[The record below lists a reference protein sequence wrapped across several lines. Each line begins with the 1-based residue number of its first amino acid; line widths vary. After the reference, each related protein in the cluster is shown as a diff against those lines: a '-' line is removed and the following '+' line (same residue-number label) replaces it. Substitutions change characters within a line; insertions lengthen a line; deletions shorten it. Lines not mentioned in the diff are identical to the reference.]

1 MKLRSKSAAMLA
13 VAVSVALTVSA
24 CGGGGNDD
32 DSDGEGGGAAANAAI
47 EKVLN
52 ASDKKGGTLVYESAD
67 VPDSMDPGNTYYGYV
82 WNFSRLYARSLMT
95 YAPGPG
101 AQAAEP
107 VPDLAE
113 GPGEASDGGK
123 TWTYKIKKGVKYED
137 GTEITAG
144 DVKYAVERSNYA
156 RDVLSLGPNYFA
168 QYLQNPDDYKG
179 PYKDK
184 SEEGISS
191 IQTPDD
197 HTIVFKLDQ
206 AFQEFDYLVAMTQT
220 APVPRDKDNG
230 SDYQKNI
237 VSSGSYK
244 FESFEQDKSATLV
257 RNDQWD
263 PKTDKIRKQLP
274 DKIEVRFKVNAETI
288 DKNIEAGKTHVMFDA
303 LGVTG
308 QTQSQLLRDKSNMID
323 NPTGGKLT
331 YLAMNTQLAPFDD
344 VNCRKAVEFAVD
356 KDSSMRAL
364 GGEPKGDI
372 ATTALPPDVPS
383 HEAYDDPYATEGN
396 KGDVDKAKAAL
407 KECGKPDGFDTV
419 LTARTERQDEI
430 DNATAIQAALK
441 KVGINAE
448 IQKFPGGKYFTDFA
462 GSRKWTEDNNAGLYM
477 MQWGSDWPSGYGFL
491 QQIANGGALGESGN
505 TNISYLDDP
514 EINKLLDDS
523 IADPDEAARAKA
535 YAEVDKKMLETAAIV
550 PLSYFKVLHQ
560 RSDQLTNLV
569 VSQAFSGQYD
579 YLNLG
584 LK

>member
-1 MKLRSKSAAMLA
+1 MLA

-32 DSDGEGGGAAANAAI
+32 DEGDEGGGAAANAAI

-52 ASDKKGGTLVYESAD
+52 PSDKKGGTLVYESAD
-67 VPDSMDPGNTYYGYV
+67 VPDSMDPGNTYYGYM

-107 VPDLAE
+107 VPDLATA
-113 GPGEASDGGK
+113 PGESSNGGK

-137 GTEITAG
+137 GTEITTA
-144 DVKYAVERSNYA
+144 DIKYAVERSNFA

-168 QYLQNPDDYKG
+168 QYLENPDDYQG

-184 SEEGISS
+184 SEEGIAS
-191 IQTPDD
+191 IETPDD
-197 HTIVFKLDQ
+197 YTIVFNLNQ
-206 AFQEFDYLVAMTQT
+206 PFQEFDYLAAMTQT

-244 FESFEQDKSATLV
+244 FESFDLDKSATLV

-274 DKIEVRFKVNAETI
+274 DKIEVRFKVNHETI

-303 LGVTG
+303 LGVTA
-308 QTQSQLLRDKSNMID
+308 QTQSQMLRDESNMLD
-323 NPTGGKLT
+323 NPTGGRLT
-331 YLAMNTQLAPFDD
+331 YLAMNTQLAPLDD
-344 VNCRKAVEFAVD
+344 VNCRKAVEFAID

-364 GGEPKGDI
+364 GGEPKGEI
-372 ATTALPPDVPS
+372 ASTVLPPDVPG
-383 HEAYDDPYATEGN
+383 HESYEDPYATEGS
-396 KGDVDKAKAAL
+396 KGNVEKAKAAL
-407 KECGKPDGFDTV
+407 KECGKPNGFDTV

-462 GSRKWTEDNNAGLYM
+462 GSRKWGQDNNAGLYM
-477 MQWGSDWPSGYGFL
+477 MQWGADWPSGYGFL

-514 EINKLLDDS
+514 EINKLLDES
-523 IADPDEAARAKA
+523 IANPDKAARAKA
-535 YAEVDKKMLETAAIV
+535 YVEVDKKMMETAAIV

-560 RSDQLTNLV
+560 RSDEVTNLV